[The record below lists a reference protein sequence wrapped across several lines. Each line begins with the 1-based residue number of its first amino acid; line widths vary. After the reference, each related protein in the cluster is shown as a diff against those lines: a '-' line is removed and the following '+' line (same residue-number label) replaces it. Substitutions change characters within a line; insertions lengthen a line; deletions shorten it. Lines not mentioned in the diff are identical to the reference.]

1 MRKNRKLTVAIATV
15 LSLPAIAQAAGGFSN
30 VNTTTHTGVMVPT
43 NACGGAACSP
53 TAVVDAGGVPNAA
66 FNGIT
71 SAVVSVPTGGT
82 KYAKELFGDSA
93 PVIPSTANAAALYT
107 VDGDINVSF
116 DISFTLSDGEFSQ
129 DPTLA
134 IADSG
139 GDYTAAITK
148 KSGGSNSN
156 TVVYNVN
163 AGSTSSSL
171 SLMSGDQLML
181 AYQIKDAASLGGDNG
196 KVELSADLKTPF
208 TNILVNPAR
217 KVVAALSEQAIE
229 AQLTPEVDGTINIS
243 VADESKLF
251 TGEDGAYQNTTTAR
265 IGYINIDNKT
275 DVMASDGIN
284 AFIIGGSSTDAQTEG
299 SKLEITGGQFAASID
314 SPGKVELN
322 GVGIQATV
330 SEDGGTATFELE
342 DADIGAIVGAGD
354 KVGIHIVV
362 DSATAIN
369 TVENPPQASLL
380 IDFTEDNAADIS
392 LEPVDLRQI
401 KKDGTVCVLYNIPNS
416 TALDTLNIRLTN
428 DSSIDGTITAKMYDK
443 DGAAVGPAEG
453 IILNDGNPLGAGK
466 TIRITADQLESAG
479 FSWTK
484 RGIMELT
491 STLPKLEVLLLLRNA
506 ETGILTNLSFG
517 ASGSS
522 CNQ

>member
-1 MRKNRKLTVAIATV
+1 
-15 LSLPAIAQAAGGFSN
+15 
-30 VNTTTHTGVMVPT
+30 
-43 NACGGAACSP
+43 
-53 TAVVDAGGVPNAA
+53 VVDANGVPNTAA

-71 SAVVSVPTGGT
+71 SVVSVPSGGT

-93 PVIPSTANAAALYT
+93 PVIPSTTNAAALYT

-129 DPTLA
+129 DPKLA

-139 GDYTAAITK
+139 GDYSAEISK

-171 SLMSGDQLML
+171 SLMSGDQLMF

-196 KVELSADLKTPF
+196 KVELSAELKTPF

-229 AQLTPEVDGTINIS
+229 AQLTPEVEGTINIS

-251 TGEDGAYQNTTTAR
+251 TGDGGGAYQNTTTAR
-265 IGYINIDNKT
+265 IGYINIDNKS
-275 DVMASDGIN
+275 DVMASDGTTS
-284 AFIIGGSSTDAQTEG
+284 FTIGGSSSDAQTEG
-299 SKLEITGGQFAASID
+299 SKLEITGGQFAASIN
-314 SPGKVELN
+314 SPGKVELE
-322 GVGIQATV
+322 GTGIQATI

-342 DADIGAIVGAGD
+342 DADIKSIIDKTD

-380 IDFTEDNAADIS
+380 IDFKEDNAADLTI
-392 LEPVDLRQI
+392 EPIDLRQI

-416 TALDTLNIRLTN
+416 AAQDIVNIRLTN
-428 DSSIDGTITAKMYDK
+428 DSSIDGNVTAKMYGL
-443 DGAAVGPAEG
+443 DGAVVGPAEG
-453 IILNDGNPLGAGK
+453 IILNNGNPLGAGK
-466 TIRITADQLESAG
+466 TIRITAGELEAAG
-479 FSWTK
+479 FSWSG
-484 RGIMELT
+484 RAIMELT
-491 STLPKLEVLLLLRNA
+491 STLPKLEVLLLLRNSA
-506 ETGILTNLSFG
+506 PGSPLTNLSFG
-517 ASGSS
+517 ASGSGCS
-522 CNQ
+522 Q